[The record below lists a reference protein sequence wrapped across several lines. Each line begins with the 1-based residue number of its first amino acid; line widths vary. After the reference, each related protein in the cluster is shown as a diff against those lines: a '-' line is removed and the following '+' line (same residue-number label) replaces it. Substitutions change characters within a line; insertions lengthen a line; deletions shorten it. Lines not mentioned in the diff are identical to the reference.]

1 MSEVTTSAS
10 RRMLAAGATLM
21 ALATVLGAFGAH
33 ALQMRLSPERLR
45 VYETAVRYHFFQ
57 ALGLLALGLAARTL
71 RGPLLSWSGGLVLG
85 GTLVFCGSLY
95 ALSAGAPRVIGAITP
110 VGGLA
115 LIAGW
120 LLFAIAAWRA

>member
-1 MSEVTTSAS
+1 MAEVATSAA
-10 RRMLAAGATLM
+10 RRMLAAGAALL

-57 ALGLLALGLAARTL
+57 ALGLLALGLAARFL
-71 RGPLLSWSGGLVLG
+71 RGSLVSWSGALVLA

-95 ALSAGAPRVIGAITP
+95 ALSA
-110 VGGLA
+110 
-115 LIAGW
+115 
-120 LLFAIAAWRA
+120 